1 MIKAGEIDAGFAP
14 RQRPDVA
21 SVELDGEMVLAA
33 TEDNGYL
40 VTHWLNA
47 TGAIVWQC
55 FDGSTS
61 LDELISDLGAAF
73 GADRDVVA
81 GDVLR
86 LTRALGVAGLLDGVE
101 AELRFRRSGDG
112 YVPEGLPEGSEVP
125 SFALPDL
132 DNRSVDLDGL
142 LKRNGAP
149 GRRLLLVNWSP
160 TCGFCVTIAPALA
173 ALQPDLRA
181 HDTELV
187 LLAHGTADTNRALLA
202 DTGLDC
208 TLLLQGGDPV
218 DIFRGLGTP
227 CAYLVDERGAIAS
240 PLAMGANQVPALAT
254 IAAGHQL
261 EP

>member
-1 MIKAGEIDAGFAP
+1 MISAREIDAGFVP

-21 SVELDGEMVLAA
+21 SVELEGEMVLAA

-73 GADRDVVA
+73 GADRAVVA
-81 GDVLR
+81 DDVLR
-86 LTRALGVAGLLDGVE
+86 LTRALGAAGLLDGVE
-101 AELRFRRSGDG
+101 AELRFRRSGDR

-125 SFALPDL
+125 SFALSDL
-132 DNRSVDLDGL
+132 DDRSVTFDDLLERHD
-142 LKRNGAP
+142 AP

-160 TCGFCVTIAPALA
+160 ACGFCVTIAPTLA
-173 ALQPDLRA
+173 TLEPDLRE
-181 HDTELV
+181 HDIELV
-187 LLAHGTADTNRALLA
+187 LLAHGTADANRTLLA
-202 DTGLDC
+202 GAGLAC
-208 TLLLQGGDPV
+208 TLLLQGSDPV

-227 CAYLVDERGAIAS
+227 CAYLVDDRGAIAS

-254 IAAGHQL
+254 VAAGRHD
-261 EP
+261 ES